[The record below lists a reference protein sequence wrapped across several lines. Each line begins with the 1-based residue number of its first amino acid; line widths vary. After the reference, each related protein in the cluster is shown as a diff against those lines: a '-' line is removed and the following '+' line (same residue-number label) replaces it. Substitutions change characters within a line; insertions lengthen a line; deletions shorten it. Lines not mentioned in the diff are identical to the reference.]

1 MDKNRAF
8 PIAAFAVS
16 VMATAAWSAD
26 NGATGRTFAESI
38 FGGGLVTPASTF
50 SPLLF
55 EGDWVSHGSVGGFDP
70 DADGWRTFVMR
81 TANRPPE
88 APRIKGRVR
97 FTPAADGTVRGEWLV
112 VPTAD
117 APLLELCV
125 GGRIPL
131 SRIGGGTALLDDKPL
146 EIPAEIGSKPH
157 LFRGPVSTLAFRDRE
172 GQVLLNIAFDTPTR
186 LLLQDNRHWNVSD
199 ITIRL
204 FFAEGPVTGGREYAV
219 RATFSTP
226 SDGPL
231 DLREGEPVHIKAGP
245 DWIPLA
251 NEPLIESGSA
261 LDFSTVIPHHA
272 PAGKF
277 GRVVAVGG
285 HFEFEQ
291 LPGVPQRFYG
301 VNICGDANTPSPESV
316 DRFATNLARMGYNAL
331 RIHHHERNLISKDAQ
346 WHEGLDDTVPDP
358 ERLARFD
365 ALVAACI
372 RHGIYLTTDL
382 FVSRSHL
389 TTWRS
394 LGIDR
399 DGCISNTQN
408 FKTLCAFYEPAYSN
422 LCAWTR
428 NFLGHVNPHTGRS
441 LAEEPALAVLALIN
455 EGNLGNSGAA
465 PFHDLPGVAAAWQ
478 AWLAAKR
485 SEELRVTSDE
495 RMVTKNSSLVT
506 RHSSLIWDEIPD
518 SIPDNL
524 YAADGATPANLH
536 AAAFALFLADAET
549 RLAERLRVF
558 LRDELHC
565 QTPLSSLS
573 CWYNPVQYQLPRTTF
588 DYVDDHFYVDHP
600 SFLDEAWRLPSRC
613 PNVNPMTG
621 PGAGARSVVFR
632 RLMDKPFCITEF
644 NYSGPGRFRGVGGIA
659 TGALGALQDWS
670 GIWRFAWTH
679 GRAGVEKPETKTLG
693 YFDLS
698 GDPLSLAA
706 ERAALCLFLRGDL
719 SVLPAAYPVALSEA
733 ALRDPRNGAP
743 KCEAPVWLWAG
754 WHARLG
760 TKVMPMQKNGELKM
774 ENGELRIE
782 NGKTA
787 AFTNPVE
794 QVRKDLAELGAA
806 VCGNGAVS
814 IDSVT
819 GTFLLDTPRTAGGF
833 AESGTNTAGVLRFV
847 IAGGDGPAPK
857 KDSGSQNSSLVTR
870 HSSLRGGDPVA
881 ATVWASSLDGEPLA
895 TSSHI
900 LVTHLTDVQNTG
912 IEYADATL
920 TTLLKWGALPHLMRR
935 GAAEISLAIGDGEW
949 TVYRLSPSGRR
960 LGEVAATRE
969 ADTGRLA
976 FTARTDLDPAS
987 ATFLYELVK
996 RP

>member
-1 MDKNRAF
+1 MEKNKAF
-8 PIAAFAVS
+8 PIAAFVVSAV
-16 VMATAAWSAD
+16 ATVAWSAD
-26 NGATGRTFAESI
+26 NGTADKSFAEPI

-50 SPLLF
+50 SPLLY
-55 EGDWVSHGSVGGFDP
+55 EGGWVSHGSVGGLDP
-70 DADGWRTFVMR
+70 DAEGWRPFAMR
-81 TANRPPE
+81 TANRPPD
-88 APRIKGRVR
+88 APRINGRAR
-97 FTPAADGTVRGEWLV
+97 FSSAADGAVRGEWLV

-117 APLLELCV
+117 APILELCV
-125 GGRIPL
+125 AGRIPL
-131 SRIGGGTALLDDKPL
+131 SRIGGGTALLDGTEL
-146 EIPAEIGSKPH
+146 EIPAEIAAKPH
-157 LFRGPVSTLAFRDRE
+157 LFRGPVSTLAFRDKD
-172 GQVLLNIAFDTPTR
+172 GHVLLNVTFDTPTR
-186 LLLQDNRHWNVSD
+186 LLLQDNRHWSGSD
-199 ITIRL
+199 IAIRL
-204 FFAEGPVTGGREYAV
+204 FFAEGPVEGGREYAV
-219 RATFSTP
+219 RATFATP
-226 SDGPL
+226 PEGPL
-231 DLREGEPVHIKAGP
+231 DLREGKTVRIEAGP

-251 NEPLIESGSA
+251 NEPLIEPGSA

-285 HFEFEQ
+285 HFEFEK

-301 VNICGDANTPSPESV
+301 VNICGDANTPSPEAV
-316 DRFATNLARMGYNAL
+316 DLFAANLARMGYNTL
-331 RIHHHERNLISKDAQ
+331 RIHHHERTLISKDAQ

-399 DGCISNTQN
+399 DGCIVNTQH
-408 FKTLCAFYEPAYSN
+408 FKILCAFHEPAFSN

-428 NFLGHVNPHTGRS
+428 NFLGHVNPHTGRT

-465 PFHDLPGVAAAWQ
+465 PLRDLPGVAAAWQ

-485 SEELRVTSDE
+485 SDELRVTSDE
-495 RMVTKNSSLVT
+495 RKTTENSSPVT
-506 RHSSLIWDEIPD
+506 RHSSLIWDGIPD

-524 YAADGATPANLH
+524 YAADGSTPANLH

-549 RLAERLRVF
+549 RLAERLRAF

-565 QTPLSSLS
+565 QTPISSLS
-573 CWYNPVQYQLPRTTF
+573 SWYNPVQYQLPRTTF

-600 SFLDEAWRLPSRC
+600 SFLDVSWRLPSRC

-621 PGAGARSVVFR
+621 LGAGARSVVFR

-670 GIWRFAWTH
+670 GIWRFAWSH
-679 GRAGVEKPETKTLG
+679 GRAGVEKPETKMLA

-719 SVLPAAYPVALSEA
+719 SVLPAAYPVELQES

-743 KCEAPVWLWAG
+743 RCEAQAWLWAG
-754 WHARLG
+754 WHAKLG
-760 TKVMPMQKNGELKM
+760 TKVVPKQNGELKM
-774 ENGELRIE
+774 ENGRSATLA
-782 NGKTA
+782 TS
-787 AFTNPVE
+787 VE
-794 QVRKDLAELGAA
+794 QVRNDLAELGAA
-806 VCGNGAVS
+806 ICGNGAVS
-814 IDSVT
+814 IDSAT

-847 IAGGDGPAPK
+847 IAERDGPALQ
-857 KDSGSQNSSLVTR
+857 DHSSLVTR
-870 HSSLRGGDPVA
+870 HSSLRGGDSVA

-912 IEYADATL
+912 IEYADAAL

-935 GAAEISLAIGDGEW
+935 GVAEISLAIRDGEW

-960 LGEVAATRE
+960 LGEVTAKHE
-969 ADTGRLA
+969 AGRLA

-987 ATFLYELVK
+987 ATYLYELVK